1 MAHSNNGLSR
11 TIGISLFVGILA
23 SFRVVQILILA
34 VIAIGLSMFLW
45 DSWGTSQM
53 LPESQ
58 YEFNISEPELD
69 EMEGNRPATISPMFR
84 LDWEFVNK
92 SDYVIETAQLNGELY
107 RCDTFDQ
114 PISNCDYVRREN
126 HKITLN
132 LPAGRHTSRSDQ
144 FTFVNTSGKPGIYR
158 AKIWASDVF
167 ADTDREY

>member
-1 MAHSNNGLSR
+1 MASNNSWNRAVG
-11 TIGISLFVGILA
+11 TGIIVGILA
-23 SFRVVQILILA
+23 GFRTVQIIILL

-45 DSWGTSQM
+45 DSWGTARM
-53 LPESQ
+53 LSEDK
-58 YEFNISEPELD
+58 YEFIISEPELD

-84 LDWEFVNK
+84 LDWEFQNN
-92 SDYVIETAQLNGELY
+92 SEYLIETAQLNGELY
-107 RCDTFDQ
+107 RCDSYEQ
-114 PISNCDYVRREN
+114 HISRCDYVRREN

-132 LPAGRHTSRSDQ
+132 LPAGRHTSRNDQ